1 MQLTIPVETMVPISR
16 FGRGTASAEFSKVAD
31 DSPVTVMKNNRP
43 TYFILN
49 EHDYR
54 HFREL
59 ECEVE
64 ELRNEEARRQAF
76 NHEYTLSSQNVN
88 DMMDYLDAL

>member
-1 MQLTIPVETMVPISR
+1 MQLMVPVETMVPISR
-16 FGRGTASAEFSKVAD
+16 FGRGTASAEFAKVAD

-59 ECEVE
+59 ENEME
-64 ELRNEEARRQAF
+64 EMRNEEARRQAVD
-76 NHEYTLSSQNVN
+76 HEYTHSSETVD
-88 DMMDYLDAL
+88 DMMDYLNAL

>member
-1 MQLTIPVETMVPISR
+1 MQLTVPVETMVPISR
-16 FGRGTASAEFSKVAD
+16 FGRGTASAEFAKVTD

-59 ECEVE
+59 EAEIE
-64 ELRNEEARRQAF
+64 EMRGEEARRQAR
-76 NHEYTLSSQNVN
+76 NHEYTHASDTVD
-88 DMMDYLDAL
+88 DMMDYLNAL